1 MSDSKVGAGILN
13 IITESLYDNPIV
25 VFREYVQN
33 SMDSL
38 LKSGMSSDDCEIRI
52 WNSRGNLYFLDNGRG
67 IRTDNFEDIMVKI
80 GASSKKKQKDLG
92 YKGIG
97 RLSGVPYCS
106 KLIFVNLY
114 DYENGK
120 AQVYTID
127 SKLYN
132 EIKDDE
138 GYFEL
143 IFVDLMN
150 KIGKYQEEINI
161 SDNAEIYSELEK
173 YDSILGI
180 NNTGFMV
187 CLQNISMVLSN
198 TIEDSGFFQ
207 ELQWLL
213 PVNFNNELYTFDKKK
228 ELFEELTSVPTR

>member
-143 IFVDLMN
+143 SFVDLMN
-150 KIGKYQEEINI
+150 KIGKYQR
-161 SDNAEIYSELEK
+161 
-173 YDSILGI
+173 
-180 NNTGFMV
+180 
-187 CLQNISMVLSN
+187 
-198 TIEDSGFFQ
+198 
-207 ELQWLL
+207 
-213 PVNFNNELYTFDKKK
+213 NFLRN
-228 ELFEELTSVPTR
+228 